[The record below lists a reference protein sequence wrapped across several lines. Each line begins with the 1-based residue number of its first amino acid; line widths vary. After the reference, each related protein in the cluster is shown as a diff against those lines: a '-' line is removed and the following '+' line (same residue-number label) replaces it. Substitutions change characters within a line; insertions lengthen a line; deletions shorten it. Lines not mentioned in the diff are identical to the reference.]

1 MSKKLVVDFEWSFLL
16 IWLEN
21 ALSQN
26 ENKDERFPEEAEGKR
41 WLKMEKKKNDA
52 ILFDVW

>member
-1 MSKKLVVDFEWSFLL
+1 MPDRTGVCFMSKKLVVDFEWSFLL
-16 IWLEN
+16 IWLDN

-41 WLKMEKKKNDA
+41 
-52 ILFDVW
+52 